1 MPELIH
7 AGIWVLCLAGIFLS
21 LFALSGIWLVVGA
34 AVLALF
40 LPAPQAMGIWTV
52 FSFLAL
58 ALLMELLEWLAGAWG
73 VHKRGGSGLASLM
86 ALVGGVAG
94 FFLGFSIPI
103 PLIGNFVGM
112 LLLSFLL
119 VFLVERQRLGQDR
132 QAVHIALGA
141 VLARVIMV
149 LVKTGAALGMS
160 LWLLWR
166 VYG

>member
-1 MPELIH
+1 MPELIQ
-7 AGIWVLCLAGIFLS
+7 AAIWVLCLAGIFIS
-21 LFALSGIWLVVGA
+21 LFALSGTWLVAGA
-34 AVLALF
+34 AVAALF
-40 LPAPQAMGIWTV
+40 LPEPRVTGIWTV
-52 FSFLAL
+52 FTFLAL
-58 ALLMELLEWLAGAWG
+58 AALMEVLEWLAGAWG
-73 VHKRGGSGLASLM
+73 VYKRGGSRLASLM

-94 FFLGFSIPI
+94 FFLGFSLPI

-132 QAVHIALGA
+132 QAAHIALGA

-160 LWLLWR
+160 FWLLWR
-166 VYG
+166 IYG